1 MENGFIMLLV
11 IALFFLSMYLYAYGT
26 TNYAIWKE
34 EKMRKR
40 KLIESQKKE
49 EQLKAEMAERQ
60 KQREEKYRIAH
71 ERSLEIQ
78 EELKRLEKFN
88 KKISSKVKP

>member
-26 TNYAIWKE
+26 TNYASRKE
-34 EKMRKR
+34 EKARKR
-40 KLIESQKKE
+40 RLIEAQKKE
-49 EQLKAEMAERQ
+49 AQLKAEMAERQ
-60 KQREEKYRIAH
+60 KQREEKYRIAK

-78 EELKRLEKFN
+78 KELERLEKFN
-88 KKISSKVKP
+88 KKIASKLKV